1 MSFGTAY
8 LGENMVFY
16 AQTTRFS
23 SGAEYDAASP
33 PTYRVYEMTTDTVM
47 SGMTGS
53 MTLHDD
59 ANTVGFYSA
68 QIAVTT
74 ANGFEVDKYYCI
86 RIAGTVDSVAA
97 ATVQSFVVRQAPDLD
112 TSGRVK
118 LQADGLDAVTL
129 SEPGDRTT
137 AVSTVPHMLYAIFKY
152 LYNKV
157 TRDGTTLSVYNDND
171 STTMMTGTVTESGSV
186 QTKGKFS

>member
-23 SGAEYDAASP
+23 TGAEYDAGSA
-33 PTYRVYEMTTDTVM
+33 PTYRVYEMETGTPLL
-47 SGMTGS
+47 TGS
-53 MTLHDD
+53 MALLDD
-59 ANTVGFYSA
+59 SNTVGLYSE

-74 ANGFEVDKYYCI
+74 GNGFEVDKYYAV

-97 ATVQSFVVRQAPDLD
+97 ATVQSFVVRQAPNLD
-112 TSGRVK
+112 TSGRMT

-137 AVSTVPHMLYAIFKY
+137 AVSTIPFMVYAIFKY

-171 STTMMTGTVTESGSV
+171 STTMMTGSVTESGSA
-186 QTKGKFS
+186 QTKGKLS